1 MNHGSPESKKSVGD
15 IVISGGGVFIKASAM
30 KESCKRLPRQ
40 QLEEAAHK
48 LNAFIQEFTDKD
60 STRADHSVKDAASD
74 EPDLEKCDIEED
86 SDDLG
91 EYFPDVLP
99 SPFERKMLPLYD
111 VPEMSDDEDDG
122 EIDATTGT
130 CVRVMYA
137 SVSRV

>member
-1 MNHGSPESKKSVGD
+1 MNYGSSESKESVED
-15 IVISGGGVFIKASAM
+15 IVISGGGVFIKASAK
-30 KESCKRLPRQ
+30 KENCKRLLRQ
-40 QLEEAAHK
+40 QLEEAANK
-48 LNAFIQEFTDKD
+48 LNDLIEEFTDKD

-74 EPDLEKCDIEED
+74 EPDLEKCDIDED

-91 EYFPDVLP
+91 EYFPDALP

-122 EIDATTGT
+122 EIDATIGT
-130 CVRVMYA
+130 CVRVMYV

>member
-1 MNHGSPESKKSVGD
+1 MNYGSPESKKSVGD

-30 KESCKRLPRQ
+30 KESCTRQ
-40 QLEEAAHK
+40 QLEEAANK
-48 LNAFIQEFTDKD
+48 LNALIQEFTDKD
-60 STRADHSVKDAASD
+60 LTRADHSVKDAASD
-74 EPDLEKCDIEED
+74 EPDLEKCDIDED

-91 EYFPDVLP
+91 EYFPDALP

-130 CVRVMYA
+130 CVHVMYA

>member
-1 MNHGSPESKKSVGD
+1 MNYGSPESKKSVGD

-30 KESCKRLPRQ
+30 KESCKRLLRQ
-40 QLEEAAHK
+40 L
-48 LNAFIQEFTDKD
+48 IQEFTDKD

-74 EPDLEKCDIEED
+74 EPDLEKCDIDED

-91 EYFPDVLP
+91 EYFPDALP
-99 SPFERKMLPLYD
+99 SQFERKMLPLYD